1 LPHRPNILDTDVV
14 TERIGL
20 IVGWEDSFPAA
31 FIAKIN
37 ETPGFKAELARI
49 GATRAE
55 GFQSP
60 YRVLV
65 DRLSHEVPH
74 YRFHLKAAALAGTF
88 VINDPFWWSADEKFF
103 GFSLA
108 SKIGVAVPRTVMLP
122 QKNYQASIDP
132 NRSLKNLEYPMDWD
146 AIADYVK
153 FPAILKPADG
163 GGWKGVSRVNN
174 MHELMRDYDASGES
188 VMTLQEFIDFEEYVR
203 CVCIGKDFILPIQYD
218 PRRRCYVEND
228 NFLSNAL
235 RNRVIEDARAINHSL
250 GYDMNSVEF
259 AIRDGV
265 PYAIDFTNPAPDMDV
280 RAVLPKYFHP
290 IVDEM
295 ARFCMQAAREGRI
308 NDTKYAFRSYLEA
321 GGLGGPVSIAP
332 VSKRFVKPIPAS
344 GSKDES

>member
-1 LPHRPNILDTDVV
+1 V
-14 TERIGL
+14 TEKIGL
-20 IVGWEDSFPAA
+20 IVGWEDTFPAA
-31 FIAKIN
+31 FIAKVN
-37 ETPGFKAELARI
+37 ETPGFRAEIAKI
-49 GATRAE
+49 GSTRAE

-65 DRLSHEVPH
+65 DRLSHEVPY
-74 YRFHLKAAALAGTF
+74 YRFHLKAAALSGTF

-122 QKNYQASIDP
+122 QKDYQASIDP
-132 NRSLKNLEYPMDWD
+132 KRSLNNLEYPLDWD

-174 MHELMRDYDASGES
+174 MHELMRDFDASGQS

-203 CVCIGKDFILPIQYD
+203 CVCIGKDYILPIQYD
-218 PRRRCYVEND
+218 PRRRCYLEND
-228 NFLSNAL
+228 NFMSSTL

-265 PYAIDFTNPAPDMDV
+265 PYAIDFTNPAPDMDI
-280 RAVLPKYFHP
+280 RSVLPKYFHQ

-295 ARFCMQAAREGRI
+295 ARFCMQSARDGRV
-308 NDTKYAFRSYLEA
+308 NDTKYSFRAYLEA
-321 GGLGGPVSIAP
+321 GGLAGPVSIAP
-332 VSKRFVKPIPAS
+332 VSRRFVKPLAGS
-344 GSKDES
+344 GGDS